1 MNCRKESYSL
11 TENCFDMS
19 TGEILRFPCQNVI
32 CEDLGSNPDG
42 GKFPVWAQIL
52 IGLLATVAILVFAIF
67 FLKKM
72 ATHTLTV
79 VFGFVLGASMVP
91 NPKNVDVE
99 AAEFKDPG
107 QNVEVPSAPPS
118 YEVAVQN

>member
-1 MNCRKESYSL
+1 MTTFLSIFVQTFLGNSVRFFGNHGTKKE
-11 TENCFDMS
+11 ES
-19 TGEILRFPCQNVI
+19 THCEI
-32 CEDLGSNPDG
+32 
-42 GKFPVWAQIL
+42 WAQTL

-107 QNVEVPSAPPS
+107 QNMEVPSAPPS